1 MKKSYNINAVS
12 YLPRQ
17 DGNSNG
23 NIGQHQIQLSSDG
36 QVWGSPVVIG
46 TYLDDASLKK
56 SSFVTKPARYVRL
69 IAITEAGNRGPWM
82 SAADIN
88 VFAAAS
94 YTPPQTSLGKWGP
107 TIDFPIVPAAA
118 AIEHD
123 SGKLLG
129 CGGPGGMTQT
139 CTYDPASGVVSKRT
153 ITNTNHDMFCPGL
166 SIDATGRPVVTGGNN
181 AERTSIYDVN
191 ADAWIA
197 AANMQISR
205 GYQSQTTLSDGRIF
219 TIGGSWSGGQGNKNG
234 EVYNALSNQWALLSG
249 CPVAP
254 MLTNDAQGVYRADN
268 HAWLF
273 GWKNGSVFQAGP
285 SKAMNWYTT
294 ATASGSTR
302 PAGLRGTDADAM
314 CGNSV
319 MYDAV
324 NGKILTA
331 GGSPSYQDSDAT
343 TNANVVTIGD
353 VGNTPTVAQVA
364 PMQYARSFANG
375 VVLPNGKVFISGG
388 QARPVP
394 FSDNT
399 AVLAP
404 ELFDPATGKFT
415 TLNPM
420 AIPRTYHSW
429 ALLMPDATVYNG
441 GGGLC
446 GTCTTNHFDAEVYSP
461 SYLFNSDGTLA
472 TRPKINTV
480 SATAITLGS
489 KLTVT
494 TSSAVTSFSL
504 IRYGSA
510 THTVNTDQRRIPL
523 VPLSG
528 GTNTYTLT
536 MPKDAGI
543 AIPGSWM
550 LFAMNSAGVP
560 SVAKTILVKSA

>member
-1 MKKSYNINAVS
+1 
-12 YLPRQ
+12 
-17 DGNSNG
+17 
-23 NIGQHQIQLSSDG
+23 
-36 QVWGSPVVIG
+36 
-46 TYLDDASLKK
+46 
-56 SSFVTKPARYVRL
+56 
-69 IAITEAGNRGPWM
+69 
-82 SAADIN
+82 
-88 VFAAAS
+88 
-94 YTPPQTSLGKWGP
+94 
-107 TIDFPIVPAAA
+107 
-118 AIEHD
+118 
-123 SGKLLG
+123 
-129 CGGPGGMTQT
+129 
-139 CTYDPASGVVSKRT
+139 
-153 ITNTNHDMFCPGL
+153 
-166 SIDATGRPVVTGGNN
+166 
-181 AERTSIYDVN
+181 
-191 ADAWIA
+191 
-197 AANMQISR
+197 
-205 GYQSQTTLSDGRIF
+205 
-219 TIGGSWSGGQGNKNG
+219 
-234 EVYNALSNQWALLSG
+234 
-249 CPVAP
+249 
-254 MLTNDAQGVYRADN
+254 
-268 HAWLF
+268 
-273 GWKNGSVFQAGP
+273 
-285 SKAMNWYTT
+285 MNWYTT
-294 ATASGSTR
+294 ATASGSTK
-302 PAGLRGTDADAM
+302 PAGLRGTDTDAM

-343 TNANVVTIGD
+343 TNANVVTIGN
-353 VGNTPTVAQVA
+353 VGNTPTVAKVA
-364 PMQYARSFANG
+364 SMQYARSFANG
-375 VVLPNGKVFISGG
+375 VVLPNGKVFITGG

-461 SYLFNSDGTLA
+461 SYLFNSDGTFA
-472 TRPKINTV
+472 TRPKINTF
-480 SATAITLGS
+480 SATTIAVGS

-494 TSSAVTSFSL
+494 TDSAVTSFSL

-523 VPLSG
+523 VPLSA

-536 MPKDAGI
+536 VPNDSGI

-550 LFAMNSAGVP
+550 LFALNSAGVP